1 MLWKTYSSLVDSS
14 AVSADKGIIASLGR
28 FARSTP
34 SRYDAG
40 HTRRKQSSQFAFGG
54 VAGGRS
60 GAGGSKRL
68 ESFGAQLSWLKLGQR
83 RTS

>member
-14 AVSADKGIIASLGR
+14 AISAGIIASLGR

-34 SRYDAG
+34 SRYDA
-40 HTRRKQSSQFAFGG
+40 KQSSQFAFGG

-60 GAGGSKRL
+60 GAGGSKGL
-68 ESFGAQLSWLKLGQR
+68 ESFGAQSSWLKPGQR